1 MKRIYSFLMAAA
13 VALPLSMASLS
24 AKAEQ
29 TNIVDTAVSAGSFET
44 LIKAVKA
51 ADLEKTLKG
60 EGPFTIFAP
69 TDEAFAAL
77 PEGKL
82 AKLMKPENKAQLV
95 ELLSYHVVSGKVT
108 ASDITGKTKSLK
120 TLTGDKV
127 KINSAGRLTK
137 IEEAAIQQP
146 DVMATNG
153 VIHVIDKVMTPE

>member
-1 MKRIYSFLMAAA
+1 MKRIFSFLMAAA
-13 VALPLSMASLS
+13 VALPLSIASLS

-29 TNIVDTAVSAGSFET
+29 TDIVSTAASAGSFQT

-60 EGPFTIFAP
+60 EGPYTIFAP
-69 TDEAFAAL
+69 TDAAFAAL

-82 AKLMKPENKAQLV
+82 SNLLKPENKDKLV
-95 ELLSYHVVSGKVT
+95 KLLSYHVVSGKIT
-108 ASDITGKTKSLK
+108 ASDIAGKTKSLE

-127 KINSAGRLTK
+127 KINSAGRTTK
-137 IEEAAIQQP
+137 VEQAATQQP